1 MMSPRTSILKRFSAV
16 HLLIAL
22 LLLFISCPFLL
33 QLSSGKVIE
42 SAMITLVLFSALFAI
57 SDRISLIMG
66 LILALLALSGQ
77 WGTLFW
83 KKNILDPLYLLP
95 AIAFI
100 LIVIYH
106 LLRFTLKAKEV
117 GIETICASISGFLM
131 MGLLWSR
138 IYEFIG
144 KLNPQAFAFQKPGDV
159 MSSFTAFYFSF
170 TSLTTIGFGDITPV
184 TPVARMMVVMEAV
197 TGMFY
202 MAVIVATLVSINAT
216 KILRKKA
223 ND

>member
-1 MMSPRTSILKRFSAV
+1 
-16 HLLIAL
+16 
-22 LLLFISCPFLL
+22 
-33 QLSSGKVIE
+33 
-42 SAMITLVLFSALFAI
+42 
-57 SDRISLIMG
+57 
-66 LILALLALSGQ
+66 
-77 WGTLFW
+77 
-83 KKNILDPLYLLP
+83 
-95 AIAFI
+95 
-100 LIVIYH
+100 
-106 LLRFTLKAKEV
+106 
-117 GIETICASISGFLM
+117 M

>member
-184 TPVARMMVVMEAV
+184 TPIARMMVVMEAV

>member
-170 TSLTTIGFGDITPV
+170 TSLTTIGFGDITAV

>member
-42 SAMITLVLFSALFAI
+42 SAMVTLVLFSALFAI

-83 KKNILDPLYLLP
+83 KKNILDPFYLLP

-170 TSLTTIGFGDITPV
+170 TSLTTIGFGDITAV